1 MHRNQALLETEDK
14 YKVAI
19 NQLMDSVATVNM
31 ELKGTK
37 ALQ

>member
-1 MHRNQALLETEDK
+1 MLVATESK
-14 YKVAI
+14 YKGAI

-37 ALQ
+37 TLQ